1 MKNGLESQRGISVSH
16 TNILNIVQSRGR
28 RREPCFLTK
37 KHYTIIRVLKVKSN
51 NNLWFSFTVSEVMK
65 PNEDISKTLI
75 GFLFLYLF
83 VSSWHVDI
91 VPYLLSSTSYQVCS
105 GVYSVHDFYLC
116 PRVSHKTDVSGLWLC
131 CRVLCRGPIP
141 QYCYYLTPSSL

>member
-1 MKNGLESQRGISVSH
+1 MYKIDQSSC
-16 TNILNIVQSRGR
+16 NIHIMRNQFSRKPHNSTQNWFLNLPSMSLIFPSN
-28 RREPCFLTK
+28 EMWFLVT
-37 KHYTIIRVLKVKSN
+37 YLPT
-51 NNLWFSFTVSEVMK
+51 FSDNVTLFTVF
-65 PNEDISKTLI
+65 
-75 GFLFLYLF
+75 FLSLPLFFYLF